1 MSKINENLNADQK
14 GRVASVGFGGL
25 LEVKCNNIPEKL
37 SLWLVNNFDTNK
49 SELAIPQRGTIK
61 VDDHAVKRV
70 LRLPMGANLIDYE
83 KKSYSETFIE
93 FYKLF
98 GHENDQNAPTFVEV
112 EKWLGSVGKELA
124 DDKWL
129 KVWLMFAI
137 SSLLCPTLST
147 K

>member
-1 MSKINENLNADQK
+1 M
-14 GRVASVGFGGL
+14 
-25 LEVKCNNIPEKL
+25 
-37 SLWLVNNFDTNK
+37 
-49 SELAIPQRGTIK
+49 
-61 VDDHAVKRV
+61 DDHAVERV
-70 LRLPMGANLIDYE
+70 LRLRMGANLIDYE

-98 GHENDQNAPTFVEV
+98 GHENDQNKPTFVEV
-112 EKWLGSVGKELA
+112 EKWLRSVGKELA

-137 SSLLCPTLST
+137 SSLLCPTSST